1 MSSERLYYTDSYLSD
16 FHAVVREATR
26 QNDRWKIVLDRT
38 AFYPTSGG
46 QPFDIGTL
54 DEANVVDVFD
64 QEDGTIGHL
73 VDRELKTNS
82 RVRGH
87 VDWGRRFDHMQ
98 QHTGQHLLS
107 AAFERETGARTV
119 SFHLGT
125 SASTID
131 LDKEL
136 TTDQIARVEDAV
148 NAVRW
153 QDRAVCVK
161 FVTAAEAANLPLRK
175 DPTRE
180 GERRIIEIQDYDLS
194 ACGGTHTRSTGA
206 IGVIAISG
214 VER

>member
-1 MSSERLYYTDSYLSD
+1 MSSERLYYTDAYLVEFD
-16 FHAVVREATR
+16 AVVRDAKP

-54 DEANVVDVFD
+54 GDAKVVDVFD

-73 VDRELKTNS
+73 VDRELETNS

-87 VDWGRRFDHMQ
+87 VDWSRRFDHMQ

-125 SASTID
+125 SVSTID

-136 TTDQIARVEDAV
+136 AGDQIARVEDTV
-148 NAVRW
+148 NSVLW
-153 QDRAVCVK
+153 EDREVCVR
-161 FVTAAEAANLPLRK
+161 FVTAAEGGQAAAP
-175 DPTRE
+175 
-180 GERRIIEIQDYDLS
+180 ERSQRAKASS
-194 ACGGTHTRSTGA
+194 ASST
-206 IGVIAISG
+206 
-214 VER
+214 